1 MTTKID
7 MGLLMALIRKD
18 KVSID
23 EVANHF
29 KVSPNE
35 AMQAIKQLQKG
46 RVLLNVEQDTISLG
60 KQVRP
65 VDEPF
70 VIDFRKHVEVVTP
83 IGFIADTHIGSKYE
97 RLDALN
103 NFYDRCVQLG
113 VKQVFVAGNI
123 IEGDSR
129 FNTFSTYV
137 RGVNDQTKNFIEKF
151 PYRRGI
157 TTYFITGDDHEGWYI
172 QRDNLNIGEY
182 IELKANDSGRKDLIY
197 IGHLERDIEF
207 TQANGSSIVRVIH
220 AGGGSAYAISYTSQ
234 KYVESLQGGE
244 KPAVVVIG
252 HFHKFDWSY
261 PREVHCIQP
270 ASFKDQ
276 DDWMRKKRIQSI
288 VGGCICWLRQ
298 CDLGHFTSV
307 KVEFFPYFDKK
318 FYTHQW

>member
-1 MTTKID
+1 
-7 MGLLMALIRKD
+7 
-18 KVSID
+18 
-23 EVANHF
+23 
-29 KVSPNE
+29 
-35 AMQAIKQLQKG
+35 
-46 RVLLNVEQDTISLG
+46 
-60 KQVRP
+60 
-65 VDEPF
+65 
-70 VIDFRKHVEVVTP
+70 VEVVTP

-103 NFYDRCVQLG
+103 NFYDRCVQLR

-207 TQANGSSIVRVIH
+207 TQTKGSSIVRVIH